1 MFTIIKK
8 IWEKKFFFRSLLYSI
23 YFNFRFLPFKQAVH
37 LPILFYKPCFN
48 ELKGK
53 FIIDC
58 EKVKMGMIQLGALQC
73 SLYPNSGIVFE
84 NHGGIVVFKGICV
97 IGNASA
103 ISVGE
108 NGYLEFGYHFKATA
122 QFRCV
127 AYHHVEFGDKCRF
140 GWDCLVMD
148 TDLHKLVKDGGG
160 YTKGYGSIKIGNS
173 NWIGTRS
180 FILKNTETSDFC
192 IISGGSRVSGKHMYE
207 NKVVIGNSNEVKV
220 LKKGYYRDIFDDVV
234 EYEPL
239 CVPYTREK

>member
-108 NGYLEFGYHFKATA
+108 NGYLELEKLEMIKKQQLGEIKNLIDYEYALNETRKKNEQKEKEKNEKEESRLEHI
-122 QFRCV
+122 FR
-127 AYHHVEFGDKCRF
+127 
-140 GWDCLVMD
+140 
-148 TDLHKLVKDGGG
+148 TD
-160 YTKGYGSIKIGNS
+160 
-173 NWIGTRS
+173 
-180 FILKNTETSDFC
+180 
-192 IISGGSRVSGKHMYE
+192 
-207 NKVVIGNSNEVKV
+207 
-220 LKKGYYRDIFDDVV
+220 
-234 EYEPL
+234 
-239 CVPYTREK
+239 